1 MLYNEVERFVGGVLN
16 DRKMNGEIKMLD
28 KELNLFV
35 INTDGEKKYIPNFG
49 HVNAGFPSPAEDFVD
64 DKISLDERYLTHP
77 ESTFLIVVG
86 GDSMYP
92 VYQKNDI
99 LVIRTDLI
107 PLHHDDIIVSV
118 NNEDYTLKRFD
129 KINNKLIAINP
140 NYKDCV
146 QIHENDEVVI
156 LGVVGVL
163 VREKTNRI

>member
-1 MLYNEVERFVGGVLN
+1 MERFVGGVLN

-92 VYQKNDI
+92 IYQKNDI

>member
-1 MLYNEVERFVGGVLN
+1 MVR
-16 DRKMNGEIKMLD
+16 
-28 KELNLFV
+28 
-35 INTDGEKKYIPNFG
+35 KKYIPNFG

-64 DKISLDERYLTHP
+64 DQISFEQRYLTHP

-129 KINNKLIAINP
+129 KINNKLISNKSKLQRLSYGLAGI
-140 NYKDCV
+140 
-146 QIHENDEVVI
+146 E
-156 LGVVGVL
+156 
-163 VREKTNRI
+163 

>member
-1 MLYNEVERFVGGVLN
+1 VERFVGGVLN

-92 VYQKNDI
+92 IYQKNDI

>member
-1 MLYNEVERFVGGVLN
+1 
-16 DRKMNGEIKMLD
+16 MLD

-64 DKISLDERYLTHP
+64 DKISLDERYSTHP

>member
-1 MLYNEVERFVGGVLN
+1 MERFVGGALN

-64 DKISLDERYLTHP
+64 DRISLDERYLTHP

>member
-1 MLYNEVERFVGGVLN
+1 MKQ
-16 DRKMNGEIKMLD
+16 DIKIID
-28 KELNLFV
+28 KELNVFE
-35 INTDGEKKYIPNFG
+35 INTEGEKYYIPNFG
-49 HVNAGFPSPAEDFVD
+49 QVNAGFPSPAEDFVN

-107 PLHHDDIIVSV
+107 PLHNDDIIVSV
-118 NNEDYTLKRFD
+118 NHDDYTLKRFD
-129 KINNKLIAINP
+129 KVNNKLVALNAS
-140 NYKDCV
+140 YKNCV
-146 QIHENDEVVI
+146 QIQESDEVII

-163 VREKTNRI
+163 VREKSNRI

>member
-1 MLYNEVERFVGGVLN
+1 
-16 DRKMNGEIKMLD
+16 MNGEIKMLD

-146 QIHENDEVVI
+146 QIYENDEVVI

>member
-1 MLYNEVERFVGGVLN
+1 
-16 DRKMNGEIKMLD
+16 MNGEIKMLD

-64 DKISLDERYLTHP
+64 DKISLDERYLMHP

-118 NNEDYTLKRFD
+118 NNEDYTLKHFD

-156 LGVVGVL
+156 LGIVGVL

>member
-1 MLYNEVERFVGGVLN
+1 M
-16 DRKMNGEIKMLD
+16 
-28 KELNLFV
+28 
-35 INTDGEKKYIPNFG
+35 
-49 HVNAGFPSPAEDFVD
+49 
-64 DKISLDERYLTHP
+64 DERYLTHP

-129 KINNKLIAINP
+129 KINNKLIAINL
-140 NYKDCV
+140 NYKDSV

-163 VREKTNRI
+163 VREITNRI

>member
-1 MLYNEVERFVGGVLN
+1 
-16 DRKMNGEIKMLD
+16 
-28 KELNLFV
+28 
-35 INTDGEKKYIPNFG
+35 
-49 HVNAGFPSPAEDFVD
+49 VD
-64 DKISLDERYLTHP
+64 DRISLDERYLTHP

-129 KINNKLIAINP
+129 KINNKLIAINL

-163 VREKTNRI
+163 VREITNRI

>member
-1 MLYNEVERFVGGVLN
+1 VERFVGGVLN

>member
-1 MLYNEVERFVGGVLN
+1 
-16 DRKMNGEIKMLD
+16 MNGEIKMLD

-64 DKISLDERYLTHP
+64 DKISLDERYLMHP

-156 LGVVGVL
+156 LGIVGVL

>member
-1 MLYNEVERFVGGVLN
+1 VERFVGGVLN

-77 ESTFLIVVG
+77 ESIFLIVVG

>member
-1 MLYNEVERFVGGVLN
+1 MERFVGGVLN

-92 VYQKNDI
+92 IYQKNDI

-146 QIHENDEVVI
+146 QIHEDDEVVI

>member
-1 MLYNEVERFVGGVLN
+1 M
-16 DRKMNGEIKMLD
+16 
-28 KELNLFV
+28 
-35 INTDGEKKYIPNFG
+35 
-49 HVNAGFPSPAEDFVD
+49 
-64 DKISLDERYLTHP
+64 
-77 ESTFLIVVG
+77 
-86 GDSMYP
+86 
-92 VYQKNDI
+92 
-99 LVIRTDLI
+99 IRTDLI

>member
-1 MLYNEVERFVGGVLN
+1 
-16 DRKMNGEIKMLD
+16 MNGEIKMLD

-35 INTDGEKKYIPNFG
+35 INTDGDKKYIHNFS

-77 ESTFLIVVG
+77 ESIFLIVVG